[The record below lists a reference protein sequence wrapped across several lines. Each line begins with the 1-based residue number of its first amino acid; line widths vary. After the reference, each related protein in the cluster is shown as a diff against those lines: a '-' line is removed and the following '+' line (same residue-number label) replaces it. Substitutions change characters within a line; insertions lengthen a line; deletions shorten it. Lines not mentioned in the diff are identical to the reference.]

1 MQKFNRLVEMQE
13 FNRLVA
19 KQMQTMDRL
28 LFLQSE
34 LERCQEIKNVLME
47 LQQQSQIASVQLEI
61 VKMKE
66 ELKDIQQKFE
76 LQTEEV
82 IRSYQ
87 EISVTTG

>member
-1 MQKFNRLVEMQE
+1 MQE

-19 KQMQTMDRL
+19 EQIRTMDRL

-34 LERCQEIKNVLME
+34 LERCEEIQKQLQE
-47 LQQQSQIASVQLEI
+47 LQQASQAENVQLEI
-61 VKMKE
+61 LKMRE

-76 LQTEEV
+76 IQTEEV

-87 EISVTTG
+87 GIGVTTG

>member
-34 LERCQEIKNVLME
+34 LDRCQEIENVLME
-47 LQQQSQIASVQLEI
+47 LQQQSQIVSVQLEI

-87 EISVTTG
+87 EISVTTS

>member
-1 MQKFNRLVEMQE
+1 MQE

-34 LERCQEIKNVLME
+34 LERCQEIESVLKE
-47 LQQQSQIASVQLEI
+47 LQQESQVANVQLEI
-61 VKMKE
+61 IKMKK
-66 ELKDIQQKFE
+66 ELKDIQQQFE

-87 EISVTTG
+87 EIGVTTG

>member
-1 MQKFNRLVEMQE
+1 MQE

-34 LERCQEIKNVLME
+34 LERCQEIESVLKE
-47 LQQQSQIASVQLEI
+47 LQQESQVASVQLEI
-61 VKMKE
+61 IKMKK
-66 ELKDIQQKFE
+66 ELKDIQQQFE

-87 EISVTTG
+87 EIGVTTG

>member
-1 MQKFNRLVEMQE
+1 MVWLQE

-19 KQMQTMDRL
+19 EQIRTMDRL

-34 LERCQEIKNVLME
+34 LERCEEIQKQLQE
-47 LQQQSQIASVQLEI
+47 LQQASQAENVQLEI
-61 VKMKE
+61 LKMRE

-76 LQTEEV
+76 IQTEEV

-87 EISVTTG
+87 GIGVTTG

>member
-1 MQKFNRLVEMQE
+1 MQE

-34 LERCQEIKNVLME
+34 LERCQEIETVLKE
-47 LQQQSQIASVQLEI
+47 LQQESQVASVQLEI
-61 VKMKE
+61 IKMKK
-66 ELKDIQQKFE
+66 ELKDIQQQFE

-87 EISVTTG
+87 EIGVTTG

>member
-1 MQKFNRLVEMQE
+1 MPRNREKL
-13 FNRLVA
+13 
-19 KQMQTMDRL
+19 K
-28 LFLQSE
+28 
-34 LERCQEIKNVLME
+34 E
-47 LQQQSQIASVQLEI
+47 LQQESQVESVQLEI
-61 VKMKE
+61 TKMKE

>member
-1 MQKFNRLVEMQE
+1 MQE

-34 LERCQEIKNVLME
+34 LERCQEIEDVLKE
-47 LQQQSQIASVQLEI
+47 LQHESKVASVQLEI
-61 VKMKE
+61 IKMKK
-66 ELKDIQQKFE
+66 ELKDIQQQFE

-87 EISVTTG
+87 EIGVTTG

>member
-1 MQKFNRLVEMQE
+1 MQE

-34 LERCQEIKNVLME
+34 LERCQEIENVLKE
-47 LQQQSQIASVQLEI
+47 LQHESQVASVQLEI
-61 VKMKE
+61 IKMKK
-66 ELKDIQQKFE
+66 ELKDIQQQFE

-87 EISVTTG
+87 EIGVTTG

>member
-1 MQKFNRLVEMQE
+1 MQE

-19 KQMQTMDRL
+19 EQMQTMDRL

-34 LERCQEIKNVLME
+34 LERCQEIENVLKE
-47 LQQQSQIASVQLEI
+47 LQQESQVASVQLEI
-61 VKMKE
+61 IKMKK
-66 ELKDIQQKFE
+66 ELKDIQQIFE

>member
-1 MQKFNRLVEMQE
+1 MQE

-34 LERCQEIKNVLME
+34 LERCQEIETVLKE
-47 LQQQSQIASVQLEI
+47 LQQESQIASVQLEI
-61 VKMKE
+61 TKMKK

>member
-1 MQKFNRLVEMQE
+1 MQE

-34 LERCQEIKNVLME
+34 LERCQEIETVLKE
-47 LQQQSQIASVQLEI
+47 LQQESQVASVQLEI
-61 VKMKE
+61 TKMKE

>member
-1 MQKFNRLVEMQE
+1 MQE

-34 LERCQEIKNVLME
+34 LERCQEIENVLKE
-47 LQQQSQIASVQLEI
+47 LQQESQVASVQLEI
-61 VKMKE
+61 IKMKE
-66 ELKDIQQKFE
+66 ELKDIQQQFE

>member
-1 MQKFNRLVEMQE
+1 MQE

-34 LERCQEIKNVLME
+34 LERCQEIENVLKE
-47 LQQQSQIASVQLEI
+47 LQQESQVASVQLEI
-61 VKMKE
+61 IKMKK
-66 ELKDIQQKFE
+66 ELKNIQQQFE

-87 EISVTTG
+87 EIGVTTG